1 VKEPTTTSVFI
12 TIVKV
17 EEISCTVH
25 IRGVQFENVLVPY
38 GKLKAGQ
45 KFTATMTKDGFD
57 VRFDGW
63 EKLPPQHV

>member
-1 VKEPTTTSVFI
+1 MKEPTTQRVTI
-12 TIVKV
+12 TIVEV
-17 EEISCTVH
+17 TDVGCTV
-25 IRGVQFENVLVPY
+25 ITRGERFEDVYVPY

-63 EKLPPQHV
+63 VKLPPQHV

>member
-1 VKEPTTTSVFI
+1 MKEPTTKSVFI

-25 IRGVQFENVLVPY
+25 IRGVPFENVYVPY
-38 GKLKAGQ
+38 PNLKSGQ

-63 EKLPPQHV
+63 ENPSLRHV